1 LDPFCF
7 SGGVA
12 IHAEGREGRSG
23 TTAERAN
30 KVGVRRPETL
40 PVGLLFAN
48 QQSDNLAGRTY
59 PVSRETGLD
68 RWAALVWAKSF
79 GFGSTAQPVRPS
91 PNPSTLPQTITG
103 RTIQSNRMLL

>member
-1 LDPFCF
+1 LDQFCF
-7 SGGVA
+7 SGGAA

-23 TTAERAN
+23 TTAERAD

-48 QQSDNLAGRTY
+48 QQSDNPAGRTY

-68 RWAALVWAKSF
+68 RWAGLVWAKSF
-79 GFGSTAQPVRPS
+79 G
-91 PNPSTLPQTITG
+91 LWLG
-103 RTIQSNRMLL
+103 RTTSVTVAEALDLAPNHHRQNDSI